1 MAHEF
6 DGKKYEKASAHQK
19 EWGAKLI
26 AELDL
31 QGNENVL
38 DLGCGDGIL
47 SVLLSELLPKG
58 EVIGIDAS
66 QGMIDAALA
75 KVRENLRFLFMDIN
89 DINFINQFDVVF
101 SNATLHRVK
110 DHQKLFYENRGR
122 T

>member
-6 DGKKYEKASAHQK
+6 DGKKYEKASAHQR

-31 QGNENVL
+31 QRNENVL

-66 QGMIDAALA
+66 QGMGIGPT
-75 KVRENLRFLFMDIN
+75 
-89 DINFINQFDVVF
+89 F
-101 SNATLHRVK
+101 SK
-110 DHQKLFYENRGR
+110 
-122 T
+122 